1 MIGDKLLTR
10 AQIHLTVPHE
20 RRNGKHQCP
29 VCQQWHFE
37 ITKGETPDFSCKTP
51 DCQGEAGH
59 DQIVKKLWAEV
70 ERREK
75 KRQKASD
82 HSNGDDIPSGTLS
95 LVDYAIA
102 KNLGVPY
109 LQDWFAATEGP
120 HPIYKDV
127 TNGVCFPYLNERGE
141 EVTQQWRWGME
152 RGQRRYL
159 PKKPTYLYGGR
170 HLQKLEQMAEA
181 GNGLAA
187 IFLVEGESNTH
198 TLSQRFPT
206 LGLPGVGNWK
216 AEWANLK
223 LFQAAKR
230 IYFFLDM
237 GLVNGVWKPEDVA
250 IKGSRKVAESFPPGK
265 VLAVKLSCKDV
276 SDLWTDHTGPFGS
289 GADGF
294 FAALNDAVLDA
305 QPVIPAAKADAPVSE
320 IELVSADEVEPTLL
334 EWMWPDRIPL
344 GKPTVFYGLPDQG
357 KSTVTIDIIARGS
370 NGRPFPDRP
379 NPLGVFDTIV
389 LAQEDDQDDTYV
401 PRLMA
406 AGADLKHVHF
416 ADMVLSGSET
426 KADRL
431 IALDKDIASLER
443 LLEKNPATRLLVI
456 DPISAY
462 LGDKDQN
469 KDKEVRP
476 LLQQIREL
484 SKRTRVTVIALMHF
498 NKNSDQAAIHRA
510 SGAGAWAQVP
520 RALWAFVPAPVDEE
534 EVQGQDIAPEHL
546 MLNAKLNLTRKK
558 DGLRYDFESVPV
570 RVKNKRTGEMV
581 ESSQPRI
588 KWLGNSSATLDD
600 VMKEKHAPGP
610 EAVKT
615 KAAMEWLTKFL
626 ADGRKLSAEV
636 EKAATAA
643 EHSRKVLWN
652 AKENLKVE
660 ARRDPPGKGPWYW
673 RLPDAPGPE
682 PESA

>member
-1 MIGDKLLTR
+1 MKLLTR
-10 AQIHLTVPHE
+10 AQIHLSVPHE
-20 RRNGKHQCP
+20 RRDGKYLCP
-29 VCQQWHFE
+29 VCKKWHLT
-37 ITKGETPDFSCKTP
+37 IGKGDTPDFSCKTP
-51 DCQGEAGH
+51 ECQGKGGH
-59 DQIVKKLWAEV
+59 DRIVKRLWEPV
-70 ERREK
+70 ERLES
-75 KRQKASD
+75 KRNA
-82 HSNGDDIPSGTLS
+82 GDSGNDEAPSGSLS
-95 LVDYAIA
+95 LVEYATE
-102 KNLGVPY
+102 KNLSAPY
-109 LQDWFAATEGP
+109 LQEWFVATEGP
-120 HPIYKDV
+120 HPNYKAV
-127 TNGVCFPYLNERGE
+127 TKAVCFPYLNERGE
-141 EVTQQWRWGME
+141 EVTQQWRWGM
-152 RGQRRYL
+152 GKGKRRWLYD
-159 PKKPTYLYGGR
+159 KPTYLYGGR
-170 HLQKLEQMAEA
+170 HLQNLERMAELGA
-181 GNGLAA
+181 GVDT

-206 LGLPGVGNWK
+206 LGLPGVGTWK
-216 AEWANLK
+216 PEWANLK
-223 LFQAAKR
+223 LFQEARR

-237 GLVNGVWKPEDVA
+237 KFENGKWLPEAVA
-250 IKGSRKVAESFPPGK
+250 LKGARKVADSFLPGK
-265 VLAVKLSCKDV
+265 VLAVQLSCKDV
-276 SDLWTDHTGPFGS
+276 SDLWLQCTDDLGGGPDRFLR
-289 GADGF
+289 D
-294 FAALNDAVLDA
+294 LNNAVLDA
-305 QPVIPAAKADAPVSE
+305 QPVIPVAKTDAPVSE
-320 IELVSADEVEPTLL
+320 IDLVSADEVEPTLL
-334 EWMWPDRIPL
+334 EWLWPDRIPL

-357 KSTVTIDIIARGS
+357 KSTVAIDIIARGS
-370 NGRPFPDRP
+370 AGKPFPDRP

-426 KADRL
+426 QADRL

-462 LGDKDQN
+462 LGEKDQN

-534 EVQGQDIAPEHL
+534 VQGQDIAPEHL
-546 MLNAKLNLTRKK
+546 MLSAKLNLTRRK
-558 DGLRYDFESVPV
+558 DGLRYDFESVSV

-588 KWLGNSSATLDD
+588 KWLGNSTATLDD

-615 KAAMEWLTKFL
+615 KAAMDWLEKFL
-626 ADGRKLSAEV
+626 TGGPKPSAEI
-636 EKAATAA
+636 EKAAVA
-643 EHSRKVLWN
+643 EGHSKKVLWN
-652 AKENLKVE
+652 AKERLNIE
-660 ARRDPPGKGPWYW
+660 ARRDPPGKGLWYW
-673 RLPDAPGPE
+673 RLPTNSVAPE
-682 PESA
+682 T